1 MQQIDSILAKVKE
14 FPTLSSFYSSLAEI
28 INNPN
33 ANINDVAEIIEKDQ
47 ASVTKL
53 LKIANSSIYGFRS
66 RISNVSQAIL
76 FIGFEEVKNIL
87 LTLKIINLF
96 RSYDSKIK
104 FVSPVDF
111 WRHSIGTGVIARII
125 GMNIGIQNNDILFL
139 CGITH
144 NIGKLLFYIAIPDD
158 YEKVLELHH
167 NKRISIQDAER
178 EVLGISN
185 SMVGEM
191 LAQKWK
197 LSIPIIEGI
206 KYYQTG
212 FVGEK
217 INLNVAIMHIAD
229 ISSLILG
236 FGNDGRE
243 FISKPNQKVWELLN
257 LPDNFFSLNYE
268 RINRNFE
275 ENASILLE
283 D

>member
-14 FPTLSSFYSSLAEI
+14 FPTLSSFYSSLAGV

-66 RISNVSQAIL
+66 RISSVSQAIL

-96 RSYDSKIK
+96 RTYDSEIK
-104 FVSPVDF
+104 FVNPVDF
-111 WRHSIGTGVIARII
+111 WKHSIGTGVIARII

-144 NIGKLLFYIAIPDD
+144 NIGKLLFYITIPDD
-158 YEKVLELHH
+158 YEKVLKLHK

-185 SMVGEM
+185 SMAGEM

-212 FVGEK
+212 YIGEK
-217 INLNVAIMHIAD
+217 INLNVAIVHIAD
-229 ISSLILG
+229 IAALLLG

-243 FISKPNQKVWELLN
+243 FISQPNPKVWELLK

-268 RINRNFE
+268 RVKRDFE
-275 ENASILLE
+275 ENSSILLE
-283 D
+283 N